1 MWRDNVPRYLLIAI
15 LVTLFGA
22 SDAIAESFRCG
33 GSIVRTGMTMDEVH
47 SACGKPSSTEVEV
60 HDVRSGN
67 RVVGTTEMHI
77 WRYNRS
83 SGQRTAV
90 LLFDNGK
97 VMSITMESK

>member
-1 MWRDNVPRYLLIAI
+1 MSRYLPIVLLALI
-15 LVTLFGA
+15 FGA
-22 SDAIAESFRCG
+22 SDAAAESFRCG
-33 GSIVRTGMTMDEVH
+33 GSIVRTGMTMDEVR
-47 SACGKPSSTEVEV
+47 SACGKPSSTEIEE

>member
-1 MWRDNVPRYLLIAI
+1 MSRFLPIALLVLI
-15 LVTLFGA
+15 FGA
-22 SDAIAESFRCG
+22 SDAVAESFRCG
-33 GSIVRTGMTMDEVH
+33 GSIVRTGMTMDEVR

-67 RVVGTTEMHI
+67 RVVGTTDMHI